1 LNFQLVSIA
10 DNMLDRK
17 PGDWF
22 GPAATAHLLKA
33 ALDKAT
39 LKSARSAKLA
49 KSGLSLLSDFK
60 IYVAQ
65 VSTL

>member
-1 LNFQLVSIA
+1 MFQLVAIA

-33 ALDKAT
+33 ALEKAT
-39 LKSARSAKLA
+39 KKLN
-49 KSGLSLLSDFK
+49 KTDLDLLSNFR
-60 IYVAQ
+60 IYVSQ
-65 VSTL
+65 DTTVFKQDF